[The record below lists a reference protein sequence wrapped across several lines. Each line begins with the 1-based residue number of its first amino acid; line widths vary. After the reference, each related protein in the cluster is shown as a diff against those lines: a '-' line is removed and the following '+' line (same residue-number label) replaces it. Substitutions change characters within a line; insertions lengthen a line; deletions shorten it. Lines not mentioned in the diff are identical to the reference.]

1 MKNELGYGDTV
12 AMCDDCNK
20 PLQKAPA
27 RWDGEPTFV
36 SYLLACASYG
46 CGCPLH
52 PHSKVRYE
60 QLGILR
66 NTMPQL
72 FEHICTLLKED

>member
-36 SYLLACASYG
+36 DYLP
-46 CGCPLH
+46 CPLH